1 MHANIILSVLLFLS
15 WFSSSFGVFGQW
27 ASANSRTEQ
36 VQQQSSRVLM
46 THFLSFFLCRRKPI
60 IVHGCGSC
68 TRRQTSKTVLTQS
81 NFKAAGSLL
90 FSAHYVVPAEL
101 REGTADDDQF
111 PLGGVC
117 LGPKKKVP
125 TRVQLPLKEE
135 RGLGFYDKQDSVLLL
150 RNAHKCVDVIDCR
163 RHTSAWK
170 LAQLFLRNS
179 LTIVSFLKSNVQ

>member
-1 MHANIILSVLLFLS
+1 MHANIILSVVLFLS

-36 VQQQSSRVLM
+36 VQEQSSRVLM
-46 THFLSFFLCRRKPI
+46 THFLSFFLCRIKPI

-90 FSAHYVVPAEL
+90 FSVHYVVPAEL

-111 PLGGVC
+111 PLDGVC
-117 LGPKKKVP
+117 LEPKKRSQQESNYHWDARK
-125 TRVQLPLKEE
+125 R

-170 LAQLFLRNS
+170 LAQLFIRKS
-179 LTIVSFLKSNVQ
+179 ITSFFS